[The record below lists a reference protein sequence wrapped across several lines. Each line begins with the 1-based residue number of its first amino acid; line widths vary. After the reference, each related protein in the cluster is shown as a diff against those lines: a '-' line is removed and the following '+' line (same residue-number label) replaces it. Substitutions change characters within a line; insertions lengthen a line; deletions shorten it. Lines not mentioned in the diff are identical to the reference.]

1 MEKRRVLLYGRS
13 LILGTVGTSL
23 QQCPHLEIVSLAPPL
38 PTAQELGTLMPDV
51 VIFDVEAARPEFA
64 ISLLEVRPSL
74 LLIGLDPGSNQA
86 LLWSG
91 RRVSELSTQELVQVI
106 RNSYPDS
113 QVSGG

>member
-23 QQCPHLEIVSLAPPL
+23 QQSPHLEIVSLAPPL
-38 PTAQELGTLMPDV
+38 PTVQELGALTPDV
-51 VIFDVEAARPEFA
+51 IIFDVEAARPEFA

-91 RRVSELSTQELVQVI
+91 RQVSELSTQDLVQVI
-106 RNSYPDS
+106 TQNDPSP
-113 QVSGG
+113 QV